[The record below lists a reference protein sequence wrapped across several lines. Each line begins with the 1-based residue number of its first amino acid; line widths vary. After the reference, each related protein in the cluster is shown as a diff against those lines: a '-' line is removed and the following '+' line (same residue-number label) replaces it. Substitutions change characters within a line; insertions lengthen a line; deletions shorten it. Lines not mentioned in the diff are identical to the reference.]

1 MEENTEDQGINL
13 SGAFKNA
20 KGEEVNL
27 SGAFSSKPKSTKKTE
42 PTAVPVK
49 KKDQPKVVVPT
60 TSVSKSVSAPTK
72 PSSVLPSKKVEKPEE
87 VGYVED
93 IWNRLKGSTTNMLG
107 AFLNVPSSA
116 QTYLMDMA
124 LAASGKDE
132 EFNRL
137 PAAAKKEVTSAAEA
151 ADLYGYGSPI
161 HSIMR
166 ILRPTTGD
174 GVGGIPTVVFP
185 QVTAGGAT
193 ATVRAWTVTGTATSN
208 ATHTVVVNGRKY
220 PNIITVETQ
229 QGHPKSDFNLINSD
243 GKPVIFI
250 SHKKASHKG
259 ASADDFIRWG
269 GFSEY
274 NDYNDVIQFIDKLK
288 ELMVDKGWNEIPR
301 AANFIKEIESDE
313 LAKKIVFGKDYGSN
327 SFGKDNVTIAIQGTV
342 KLEPTDENGVYNLT
356 GEHYYYNGD
365 NPVGEYRPV
374 LTGKYRSDRT
384 MFGIPKLET
393 IAQPAGVAHKSS
405 NIYELKGD
413 KFVQIKEPKVK

>member
-1 MEENTEDQGINL
+1 MDIFDKFFKKFAYKFPKGYPDMNNEQDVLLLNEFLYKLGMPTLEGQISEDSPVYNPFSYGEMTKPGRDIRAEIIFNKINNGEPFAMTDGTEKQLEFNDPSYAEL
-13 SGAFKNA
+13 FKTKDLDKIKEIA
-20 KGEEVNL
+20 G
-27 SGAFSSKPKSTKKTE
+27 GSSKVNKFPFFKDENSTYGLQNLLKTSQLGGKGKGSG
-42 PTAVPVK
+42 T
-49 KKDQPKVVVPT
+49 KVEDAALST
-60 TSVSKSVSAPTK
+60 FKTSVDKLVQ
-72 PSSVLPSKKVEKPEE
+72 ENN
-87 VGYVED
+87 G
-93 IWNRLKGSTTNMLG
+93 
-107 AFLNVPSSA
+107 
-116 QTYLMDMA
+116 
-124 LAASGKDE
+124 
-132 EFNRL
+132 
-137 PAAAKKEVTSAAEA
+137 
-151 ADLYGYGSPI
+151 PI
-161 HSIMR
+161 
-166 ILRPTTGD
+166 
-174 GVGGIPTVVFP
+174 
-185 QVTAGGAT
+185 
-193 ATVRAWTVTGTATSN
+193 
-208 ATHTVVVNGRKY
+208 TVVVNGRKY